1 MTLKKWCVTMN
12 KKVLMIIDDYYK
24 IPVRDLL
31 EKLLNC
37 EVEVIY
43 NSNLENALEDDGNI
57 ILNYHDKIMFYN
69 TCCTL
74 KKKGY
79 KFESYNISNDIFK
92 NYKIVKNINPNIN
105 IFKYIKYT
113 ILIKFIIYLLSNIQM
128 YIRKNIGFEINDG
141 SFDRIIKTM
150 NNNIHKDENI
160 IKILKKYFYYKE
172 RFNNIALD
180 KPKKYLKLGIIS
192 NEYISKNLYYDYT
205 LEKLLSNKNIEPL
218 RYINNP
224 ITNRLKTRYYRY
236 KIRKYCK
243 NNIGNNIIKNI
254 YNVLK
259 LKKRK
264 CNAVLLLM
272 NKNNYQDIILSILLE
287 SICFKEKMTF
297 LKLDFEIINEEK
309 LENNINAF
317 YDILNLNK

>member
-12 KKVLMIIDDYYK
+12 KKVLMIMDDYYK

-105 IFKYIKYT
+105 IFKYIKYK
-113 ILIKFIIYLLSNIQM
+113 ILIKFIIYLL
-128 YIRKNIGFEINDG
+128 
-141 SFDRIIKTM
+141 
-150 NNNIHKDENI
+150 NNI
-160 IKILKKYFYYKE
+160 
-172 RFNNIALD
+172 
-180 KPKKYLKLGIIS
+180 
-192 NEYISKNLYYDYT
+192 
-205 LEKLLSNKNIEPL
+205 
-218 RYINNP
+218 
-224 ITNRLKTRYYRY
+224 
-236 KIRKYCK
+236 
-243 NNIGNNIIKNI
+243 
-254 YNVLK
+254 
-259 LKKRK
+259 
-264 CNAVLLLM
+264 
-272 NKNNYQDIILSILLE
+272 
-287 SICFKEKMTF
+287 
-297 LKLDFEIINEEK
+297 
-309 LENNINAF
+309 
-317 YDILNLNK
+317 